1 MNFLIENFNI
11 EDIKD
16 LELYPIDE
24 SEYEDHM
31 ISKLTMPEKIEDLYN
46 VTNIVGVGSFGIVVS
61 CTDKVTDRRFALK
74 IASINHVNAAE
85 SLRRER
91 EMLS

>member
-61 CTDKVTDRRFALK
+61 CTDKV
-74 IASINHVNAAE
+74 S
-85 SLRRER
+85 
-91 EMLS
+91 